1 MNNLHQI
8 NQLAQQFTDQYYQ
21 TFQPKMQR
29 LNVINFYSPNC
40 NAVYNGRLYQSQQG
54 LQELFE
60 KRFQMND
67 LQIIPTSVNAA
78 PAGDAI
84 IISVLGK
91 LIEPTQQ
98 INALFSQTFLL
109 VNDGQGNFS
118 ILSDIFSIDMNT
130 MN

>member
-1 MNNLHQI
+1 
-8 NQLAQQFTDQYYQ
+8 
-21 TFQPKMQR
+21 
-29 LNVINFYSPNC
+29 
-40 NAVYNGRLYQSQQG
+40 
-54 LQELFE
+54 
-60 KRFQMND
+60 MND